1 MVTENLP
8 GFQSLNA
15 RDFSVERDTA
25 AFCSRV
31 EMVTVVIGVSLVRRK
46 AHGVK
51 ILRRCVGKLGDRG
64 MVGHG
69 ILIARWSQ

>member
-8 GFQSLNA
+8 GFQSLKA
-15 RDFSVERDTA
+15 RNLSIERDTA

-31 EMVTVVIGVSLVRRK
+31 EMVTVVIGVSLVRQK
-46 AHGVK
+46 AYGVK
-51 ILRRCVGKLGDRG
+51 ILRRCAGKLGDRG
-64 MVGHG
+64 MAGHG